1 MNRHSVLH
9 HGSIIASLLL
19 FLSVPLMAQNGQELF
34 ETNCSACHTV
44 GGGRLVGPD
53 LQGVTSLRSPEWLM
67 KWTKSSQT
75 LIASGDADAKAIFAE
90 FGELIMPDQSHLPDA
105 DITAIYAYIGSKGG
119 EAAEGGGAPVANAS
133 DDATPEQI
141 QRGRMLFEGSHRFA
155 NGGASC
161 MSCHNVNY
169 ANVHPGGLLA
179 KDLTEVYKR
188 MGGDAGLK
196 GILGA
201 PPFPAM
207 AQTYTDHPLTE
218 QEIADL
224 IAFLRTVSDQ
234 SAKQQ
239 AASFNPLL
247 MGGGIGVCC
256 VFLLILVIWFKRKRF
271 SVKAD
276 IFNRQIKSI

>member
-105 DITAIYAYIGSKGG
+105 DITAIYAYIASKGG
-119 EAAEGGGAPVANAS
+119 EAAEGGGVPVANAS

-169 ANVHPGGLLA
+169 ANVHPRGLLA